1 MLQEDQL
8 RDWIAAE
15 PDVDVDSVATIVAAV
30 HASRL
35 FRSEVRRDILG
46 REQPLTGFS
55 HELIG
60 KFLASRYLR
69 RSIMQG
75 SDTSVVDY
83 VKLSGEGSWLEVFYF
98 VVDEIGSTE
107 LLNRFLAE
115 ILATGGPVRA
125 RIAGYAIGTK
135 TSEQTDSEVR
145 LAYAKAKL
153 AEDLALTP
161 AVWPPEHEGG
171 DRSGA

>member
-1 MLQEDQL
+1 MITEQRVLQEDQL

-15 PDVDVDSVATIVAAV
+15 PNVNADSVATIAAAV
-30 HASRL
+30 HASQL

-69 RSIMQG
+69 RSITQG
-75 SDTSVVDY
+75 SGTSVVDY

-98 VVDEIGSTE
+98 VIDEIGSTQ

-115 ILATGGPVRA
+115 ILAAGGPVRA
-125 RIAGYAIGTK
+125 HIAGYAIGTK

-145 LAYAKAKL
+145 SAYAKAKL
-153 AEDLALTP
+153 AEDLALSP
-161 AVWPPEHEGG
+161 A
-171 DRSGA
+171 A